1 MKGGNVDDTS
11 FVYGTPVSRLGRHSE
26 RRDPERQKIR
36 PYRIGSTTNLY
47 REMARIEVILHV
59 NHCS

>member
-26 RRDPERQKIR
+26 RRDPERLAKNQAVPDRKYDEPLSR
-36 PYRIGSTTNLY
+36 DGSN
-47 REMARIEVILHV
+47 
-59 NHCS
+59 